1 MYKIK
6 LDKSGYLTGFY
17 EDAKGE
23 VEVLPSDMMLEYIN
37 CYKIENGNIV
47 FDEEKYESI
56 VLEEEKALEI
66 SELKE
71 YLISTSDVD
80 NDFIEQLFSLTNPLT
95 FVSDLI
101 SLMSTY
107 KNTYKTILNKR
118 RQARDRLKELEG

>member
-80 NDFIEQLFSLTNPLT
+80 NDFIEQLFLLTNPLT

-118 RQARDRLKELEG
+118 KQARDRLKELEG